1 MLKKLLNK
9 KFIITILII
18 AIVGGYFGYKSFFKK
33 DNQVHYILA
42 NVQKGTI
49 VVSVSG
55 SGQISAKETIDVKP
69 KISGEVKEIY
79 LAKGSEVKKGQLI
92 LALDDKD
99 YQKAVRDAQK
109 ALETAQLELD
119 KLLKPADDLT
129 LKQTENALT
138 QAKETKQ
145 TAEDNL
151 KKAYED
157 GFNAVSNVFLGLPDI
172 MDDFDDVLFSF
183 EYNVLEPNIDY
194 YANAVKMYDEKIL
207 QYRNDSYN
215 KYQIAKQ
222 NYDKNLADYKKTSR
236 FSEKET
242 IEALI
247 NETAETTKNI
257 AEAIKSANDLI
268 NFYQNI
274 LKDRNLK
281 PQALSN
287 THISTLNSYTTSV
300 NSYLSNLLSTKN
312 SIDNYKD
319 TILSSQRTIEEKE
332 LSLKKLKEG
341 PDELDIRAKK
351 INIEQKEDALNNAK
365 ENLADC
371 YLVSPLNGLVADI
384 KVKRGETVN
393 LGTILAN
400 IIAKEKIAEISLN
413 ELDAAK
419 VKLGQ
424 KATLTFDALPDLTL
438 TGKVVEMD
446 EVGTVSQGVVS
457 YGLKIALD
465 SDDDRVKPGMSVS
478 ADIIVE
484 AKPDVLV
491 LANSA
496 IKTQNN
502 SHYVQLIEAAEKTK
516 NNLKIGSSTN
526 LPKEAKIKNQTVEIG
541 ISNDSLTE
549 IISGL
554 KEGDIAISSTITS
567 ATQNNQTQRTQQFQ
581 FPGMTPQRR

>member
-18 AIVGGYFGYKSFFKK
+18 ALVGGFLGYKIFFKK
-33 DNQVHYILA
+33 DNQVRYVLA
-42 NVQKGTI
+42 KVQKGTI

-79 LAKGSEVKKGQLI
+79 LAKGSEVKRDQLI

-119 KLLKPADDLT
+119 KLLEPADDLT

-138 QAKETKQ
+138 QAKEAKK

-151 KKAYED
+151 KKAYDD
-157 GFNAVSNVFLGLPDI
+157 GFNTVSSAFLGLPEI
-172 MDDFDDVLFSF
+172 MDGLDDIFFSF
-183 EYNVLEPNIDY
+183 DYNFLQFNIDY
-194 YANAVKMYDEKIL
+194 YVDAVKIYNEKIV
-207 QYRNDSYN
+207 QYRNDAYN

-222 NYDKNLADYKKTSR
+222 AYEKNLADYKKSSR
-236 FSEKET
+236 FSDAET
-242 IEALI
+242 IESLI
-247 NETAETTKNI
+247 NQTYETTKNI
-257 AEAIKSANDLI
+257 AEAIKSAKDLI
-268 NFYQNI
+268 QFYQDI
-274 LKDRNLK
+274 LKARNSN
-281 PQALSN
+281 PETLSN
-287 THISTLNSYTTSV
+287 SHITSLNSYTTSI
-300 NSYLSNLLSTKN
+300 NSYLSSLLSTKN
-312 SIDNYKD
+312 SIENYKN

-351 INIEQKEDALNNAK
+351 INVEQKEDALNNAK

-393 LGTILAN
+393 SGTVLAT
-400 IIAKEKIAEISLN
+400 IITKQKIAEISLN

-457 YGLKIALD
+457 YGVKIALD

-502 SHYVQLIEAAEKTK
+502 SHYVQLIEGSEKTK

-554 KEGDIAISSTITS
+554 KEGDIAISSTFTS

-581 FPGMTPQRR
+581 IPGMTPQRR